1 MISKTFLVS
10 ALLSLAAAAPAA
22 DKDLPVLFS
31 FKQPTHNVA
40 VFRGADLKN
49 AIAAG
54 LVKGFGS
61 GSGLGGAGAG
71 GDARSGK
78 SVKIV
83 AAPAVAPIR
92 VAPAPVVVKS
102 APVVVKTPV
111 VTYAPKPVAY
121 APAPKGAYKP
131 YVDQYADEPAY
142 YTYEYA
148 VNDDYSN
155 SAFDANESRQE
166 YLTTGK
172 YSVALPDGR
181 IQTVTYTVDGGAGYV
196 ADVTYQGESAY
207 PPPPPEATPPRSR

>member
-10 ALLSLAAAAPAA
+10 ALLSLAAAAPSAQK
-22 DKDLPVLFS
+22 KDLPVLFS

-61 GSGLGGAGAG
+61 GSGLGAGAGA

-92 VAPAPVVVKS
+92 VAPKV
-102 APVVVKTPV
+102 
-111 VTYAPKPVAY
+111 
-121 APAPKGAYKP
+121 AYKP

-155 SAFDANESRQE
+155 SAFDANESREQ

-196 ADVTYQGESAY
+196 ADVTYQGEAVY
-207 PPPPPEATPPRSR
+207 PPAPAGGYTA